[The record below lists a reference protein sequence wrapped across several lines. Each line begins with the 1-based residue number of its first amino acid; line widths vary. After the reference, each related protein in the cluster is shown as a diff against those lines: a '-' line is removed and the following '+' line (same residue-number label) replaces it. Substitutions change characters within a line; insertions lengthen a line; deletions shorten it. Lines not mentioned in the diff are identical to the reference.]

1 MQNVSVNV
9 RVNSYK
15 NVPVKDNIVNIIKQ
29 KSNVTVSEMANLLGV
44 DERTIYRN
52 MEKLKTAGIIE
63 RVGSDKS
70 GYWVV
75 R

>member
-1 MQNVSVNV
+1 
-9 RVNSYK
+9 
-15 NVPVKDNIVNIIKQ
+15 
-29 KSNVTVSEMANLLGV
+29 MANLLGV

-52 MEKLKTAGIIE
+52 MEKLKAAGVIE